1 MNRLKTLVFLLAI
14 SVLTCG
20 SIFSHELPGN
30 EKIDAFKKSVAAE
43 ELGNYV
49 KAINY
54 LIVIFDDYKDDY
66 LINLRLGWL
75 NYLNKNYNES
85 EKYYHEAIRIS
96 NQSIESLLG
105 LAYPLYAAGKIDE
118 LIGVYKSILKL
129 DPNNY
134 RANLQLG
141 IIYLNKNDYLNA
153 KILFEKIK
161 NNFPSDFSANLYL
174 GWTYYYL
181 GSNNK
186 AHKLFTNA
194 LIIAPNEKSAI
205 DGYNLTK

>member
-1 MNRLKTLVFLLAI
+1 
-14 SVLTCG
+14 
-20 SIFSHELPGN
+20 
-30 EKIDAFKKSVAAE
+30 
-43 ELGNYV
+43 
-49 KAINY
+49 